1 MRMVLLALAILVV
14 AAPAQARS
22 LRLVDDGPAVAA
34 STDGRFVAATRS
46 GSVGA
51 GVRVLDPRTGRL
63 RNVDTPPGCTF
74 AAVGARSLLWN
85 CGDSTQPS
93 GRTLDLRS
101 GAVGELPVLTP
112 DPATSEAYAAYVSLG
127 RRWAG
132 AVRAGYHYAFPVY
145 VRRTGGLEHRAPR
158 AANVS
163 LRGGPTSSLRLGAA
177 SRLVGAAGRRVY
189 LVSGHRLRHVTL

>member
-1 MRMVLLALAILVV
+1 MRLVLLALAILVL

-46 GSVGA
+46 GAVGA
-51 GVRVLDPRTGRL
+51 GVRVLDTRTGR
-63 RNVDTPPGCTF
+63 RRSVDTPPGCTF
-74 AAVGARSLLWN
+74 AAVGAGSLLWN

-101 GAVGELPVLTP
+101 GAVRELPVLAPEPTAS
-112 DPATSEAYAAYVSLG
+112 DASAAYVSLG

-145 VRRTGGLEHRAPR
+145 VRRTGGARAPR
-158 AANVS
+158 AARRE
-163 LRGGPTSSLRLGAA
+163 RGGRPRRAWPRTDALRSGPAP
-177 SRLVGAAGRRVY
+177 RGRRRERP
-189 LVSGHRLRHVTL
+189 GHRARP